1 MLLLIGSFLLLLVI
15 GAPVA
20 VAMAVASLLYL
31 GIYDVAPDI
40 IAAQRMIAGVESF
53 PLIAVPFFILAGNL
67 MNIAGVTGRIYHFAL
82 SLVGWMK
89 GGLAQV
95 NIIGSV
101 IFSGMSGTALADA
114 AGIGTIE
121 IKAMKDHGYP
131 VEAAVGVTAASAT
144 LGPIFPPSLPFVIY
158 GMMANASIGALFMAG
173 IIPGIVMTSLMM
185 LTVWIFARRYGWG
198 SDTPFDFRELAGA
211 FLEVIIVLCFP
222 LSVWLLIQAGLSVN
236 IAVFLA
242 LGVLIALDW
251 YFDWHAVMALMAPV
265 LLIGGM
271 TMGWFTPT
279 EAAVA
284 AVLWSLFLGLVRYRT
299 MTFRTLAKASFDTIE
314 TTAAVLFIVTAASI
328 FAWLLTVSQAAQ
340 LFSDF
345 MFGLTDNWWTFL
357 IVVNILLLVVGA
369 FLDTIAAISIL
380 VPILM
385 PVAARYGIDP
395 VHLGIILTLNL
406 MIGLLTPPVGMVLF
420 VLSRIAKM
428 SVERT
433 ALAILPWMIPLF
445 VALLLITFIP
455 AITLWLPTQLGLIR
469 STSPPCAAASPA
481 FTPPMT
487 CGSRKTRFPP
497 PVPARSCC
505 AWPRAGSAGRTCI
518 TTTMAA
524 SAPSGCASRSS
535 RGTRPRAGS
544 RRWVRAWTAPPPA
557 RWSRSAPRSPA
568 GTATT
573 AARASRSIA
582 CPCASWAAPC
592 ACRMNR
598 GCSATCWWSPPRRST
613 PFPTRPHRPRPPAP
627 SRWPSAFMPW
637 RRRAT
642 WRASA
647 S

>member
-1 MLLLIGSFLLLLVI
+1 MLLLIGSFLLLLLI
-15 GAPVA
+15 GTPVA
-20 VAMAVASLLYL
+20 VSMAVSSLLYL
-31 GIYDVAPDI
+31 VLYDVAPDI

-67 MNIAGVTGRIYHFAL
+67 MNIAGVTSRIYRFAL
-82 SLVGWMK
+82 ALVGWMK

-101 IFSGMSGTALADA
+101 VFSGMSGTALADA

-131 VEAAVGVTAASAT
+131 VDAAVGVTAASAT

-173 IIPGIVMTSLMM
+173 IIPGVVMTVLMM
-185 LTVWIFARRYGWG
+185 VTVYIFAKRKGWG
-198 SDTPFDFRELAGA
+198 SDTPFELKQLLQASM
-211 FLEVIIVLCFP
+211 EIVIVFSFP
-222 LSVWLLIQAGLSVN
+222 VAIYLMILAGLSIN
-236 IAVFLA
+236 IAVLLGLA
-242 LGVLIALDW
+242 VLVALDW
-251 YFDWHAVMALMAPV
+251 YYDFSAVMALMTPV

-299 MTFRTLAKASFDTIE
+299 MTFRTLAKASFDTVE
-314 TTAAVLFIVTAASI
+314 TTASVLFIVTAASI

-345 MFGLTDNWWTFL
+345 MFSMTDNWWTFL
-357 IVVNILLLVVGA
+357 IIVNILLLIVGA

-395 VHLGIILTLNL
+395 VHLGLIVTLNL

-420 VLSRIAKM
+420 VLSRISKM

-433 ALAILPWMIPLF
+433 TLAILPWMIPLF
-445 VALLLITFIP
+445 VALALITFIP

-469 STSPPCAAASPA
+469 
-481 FTPPMT
+481 
-487 CGSRKTRFPP
+487 
-497 PVPARSCC
+497 
-505 AWPRAGSAGRTCI
+505 
-518 TTTMAA
+518 
-524 SAPSGCASRSS
+524 
-535 RGTRPRAGS
+535 
-544 RRWVRAWTAPPPA
+544 
-557 RWSRSAPRSPA
+557 
-568 GTATT
+568 
-573 AARASRSIA
+573 
-582 CPCASWAAPC
+582 
-592 ACRMNR
+592 
-598 GCSATCWWSPPRRST
+598 
-613 PFPTRPHRPRPPAP
+613 
-627 SRWPSAFMPW
+627 
-637 RRRAT
+637 
-642 WRASA
+642 
-647 S
+647 

>member
-1 MLLLIGSFLLLLVI
+1 MLLLIGAFLLLMLI
-15 GAPVA
+15 GTPVA
-20 VAMAVASLLYL
+20 VAMAVASLSYL
-31 GIYDVAPDI
+31 VVYGVAPDI

-101 IFSGMSGTALADA
+101 VFSGMSGTALADA

-173 IIPGIVMTSLMM
+173 ILPGIVMTALLM
-185 LTVWIFARRYGWG
+185 LTVFIFARRKGWG
-198 SDTPFDFRELAGA
+198 SDTPFDLRRLMGA
-211 FLEVIIVLCFP
+211 SLEIVIVLCFP
-222 LSVWLLIQAGLSVN
+222 AAIYLLIMAGLSVN
-236 IAVFLA
+236 VA
-242 LGVLIALDW
+242 VLIGLVLLVALDW
-251 YFDWHAVMALMAPV
+251 YFDFHAVMALMTPV

-284 AVLWSLFLGLVRYRT
+284 AVIWSLFLGLVRYRT
-299 MTFRTLAKASFDTIE
+299 MTFRALAKASFDTIE
-314 TTAAVLFIVTAASI
+314 TTASVLFIVTAASI

-345 MFGLTDNWWTFL
+345 MFSLTDNWWTFL
-357 IVVNILLLVVGA
+357 ILVNILLLIIGA

-380 VPILM
+380 VPILL

-395 VHLGIILTLNL
+395 VHLGLIITLNL

-420 VLSRIAKM
+420 VLSRISKL

-433 ALAILPWMIPLF
+433 TMAILPWMIPLF

-455 AITLWLPTQLGLIR
+455 ALTLWLPTQLGLIR
-469 STSPPCAAASPA
+469 
-481 FTPPMT
+481 
-487 CGSRKTRFPP
+487 
-497 PVPARSCC
+497 
-505 AWPRAGSAGRTCI
+505 
-518 TTTMAA
+518 
-524 SAPSGCASRSS
+524 
-535 RGTRPRAGS
+535 
-544 RRWVRAWTAPPPA
+544 
-557 RWSRSAPRSPA
+557 
-568 GTATT
+568 
-573 AARASRSIA
+573 
-582 CPCASWAAPC
+582 
-592 ACRMNR
+592 
-598 GCSATCWWSPPRRST
+598 
-613 PFPTRPHRPRPPAP
+613 
-627 SRWPSAFMPW
+627 
-637 RRRAT
+637 
-642 WRASA
+642 
-647 S
+647 